1 MTTEPKEV
9 APQVVLAGNDAFI
22 ANVVSRQ
29 PLEATTISVGVTKFD
44 LYELPAVCS
53 DKKKNGIFSYKWVGK
68 SERQIQRATEIE
80 GWVLC
85 TRANSSYIPASF
97 FKVHGAV
104 EKGGMLLAFMSLEGA
119 KARNKKYTDIHNQRK
134 DAVKN
139 AHKQPGF
146 YKATLSPSEEEN
158 AKAGDFQQRADGK
171 FVEGAK

>member
-1 MTTEPKEV
+1 MTTEPKEQ
-9 APQVVLAGNDAFI
+9 PQVALAGNDAFI

-29 PLEATTISVGVTKFD
+29 PMEASTISVGATKFD
-44 LYELPAVCS
+44 LYELPAVCNE
-53 DKKKNGIFSYKWVGK
+53 KKKSGIFSYKWVGK
-68 SERQIQRATEIE
+68 SERQIQRATEVE

-104 EKGGMLLAFMSLEGA
+104 EKGGMLLAFMSSEGA

-134 DAVKN
+134 EAVKN

-146 YKATLSPSEEEN
+146 YKAGLSPSEEEN
-158 AKAGDFQQRADGK
+158 AKAGEFQQRPDGK
-171 FVEGAK
+171 FIEGAK